1 MKVSKITKIITALV
15 MIATIALA
23 INMVFAADV
32 PIPTIKSDAVSST
45 SGLSDTV
52 GNILGVISYIC
63 YAAAVVMLLV
73 LGVKYIT
80 ASPEGKADIK
90 KTAVQYVIGAV
101 LVFAAATVLQ
111 IIKSLSTSTV
121 VNAK

>member
-23 INMVFAADV
+23 MNMVFAADV